1 MRPELFTIGPVT
13 LHSFGLMMAL
23 AFVTAGVVAAWRFK
37 RAGIDPDMAYGL
49 LIAAIV
55 GGIVGAKVHYLLVHP
70 DEWRTAAFSGSGLI
84 WYGGMLGGGLA
95 VWLVAHFSLVRT
107 ALLADAIAPGLA
119 AAYAVGRVGCLLNGD
134 DYGVPSGLPWAM
146 SFPKGSPPTTQLVH
160 PTQIYE
166 ILGSLVILA
175 LLLWVLEPRLRNAGS
190 LFWSY
195 LGLAG
200 IERFLVEFVRT
211 NTPVALGL
219 TQAQWM
225 SVGLMVAGALGVW
238 WVESRGAPAGVIGTA
253 AVVASPPRSA
263 KKTRVRA
270 GDSEGGGQG
279 PAGGKG
285 SDAPRRRRSG

>member
-1 MRPELFTIGPVT
+1 MRPELFTLGPVT

-23 AFVTAGVVAAWRFK
+23 AFVTAGVAAAWQFR
-37 RAGIDPDMAYGL
+37 RRGIDPEIAYSL

-55 GGIVGAKVHYLLVHP
+55 GGIVGSKVHYLLVHP
-70 DEWRTAAFSGSGLI
+70 EQWRTAAFSGSGLI

-95 VWLVAHFSLVRT
+95 VWLLAHFSPVRT

-134 DYGVPSGLPWAM
+134 DYGVPSTLPWAM

-166 ILGSLVILA
+166 ILGSLVILV
-175 LLLWVLEPRLRNAGS
+175 LLLWVLGPRLRNSGS

-238 WVESRGAPAGVIGTA
+238 WVESRGSAADAPRAAA
-253 AVVASPPRSA
+253 AVVL
-263 KKTRVRA
+263 
-270 GDSEGGGQG
+270 E
-279 PAGGKG
+279 PARGKVAPARGKG
-285 SDAPRRRRSG
+285 SGAPRRRRSG

>member
-1 MRPELFTIGPVT
+1 MRPELFSIGPVT

-23 AFVTAGVVAAWRFK
+23 SFVTAGVVSAWRFK
-37 RAGIDPDMAYGL
+37 RAGIDPELAYGL

-55 GGIVGAKVHYLLVHP
+55 GGIVGSKVHYLLVHP
-70 DEWRTAAFSGSGLI
+70 EQWRTAAFSGSGLI

-95 VWLVAHFSLVRT
+95 VWLVAHFSRVRT

-134 DYGVPSGLPWAM
+134 DYGVPSTLPWAM

-219 TQAQWM
+219 TQAQWI
-225 SVGLMVAGALGVW
+225 SVGLMIAGALGVW
-238 WVESRGAPAGVIGTA
+238 WVESYGTPAAAPRA
-253 AVVASPPRSA
+253 AKAVASAPRSE
-263 KKTRVRA
+263 KKPRA
-270 GDSEGGGQG
+270 SGAGSGGAGSR
-279 PAGGKG
+279 PARGKG
-285 SDAPRRRRSG
+285 RAAPGRRHSG

>member
-1 MRPELFTIGPVT
+1 MRPELFSVGPVT

-23 AFVTAGVVAAWRFK
+23 SFVTAGVVSAWRFK
-37 RAGIDPDMAYGL
+37 RAGIDPEITYGL

-55 GGIVGAKVHYLLVHP
+55 GGIVGSKVHYLLVHP
-70 DEWRTAAFSGSGLI
+70 EQWRTAALSGSGLI
-84 WYGGMLGGGLA
+84 WYGGMLGGALA
-95 VWLVAHFSLVRT
+95 VWLVAHFSPVRT

-119 AAYAVGRVGCLLNGD
+119 AAYAVGRMGCLLNGD
-134 DYGVPSGLPWAM
+134 DYGVPSTLPWAM

-200 IERFLVEFVRT
+200 IERFLVESVRT

-219 TQAQWM
+219 TQAQWI
-225 SVGLMVAGALGVW
+225 SAGLMVAGALGVW
-238 WVESRGAPAGVIGTA
+238 LIETRGTPAEVPRAKADVARATGRGPARGKRKGAPH
-253 AVVASPPRSA
+253 
-263 KKTRVRA
+263 
-270 GDSEGGGQG
+270 
-279 PAGGKG
+279 
-285 SDAPRRRRSG
+285 RRRSG